1 MLSLM
6 TPASARLV
14 RAKDGTENI
23 LLSLAE
29 FQALLDAASA
39 AEHGIPATKEMI
51 AELRKAVASES
62 NYVDATEFLEQYDAV
77 HGSR

>member
-1 MLSLM
+1 MLSFM

-14 RAKDGTENI
+14 RAKDGSENV

-39 AEHGIPATKEMI
+39 AEHGIPETEQVI
-51 AELRKAVASES
+51 AELKKAVASES
-62 NYVDATEFLEQYDAV
+62 DYVDATEFLEQYDAV

>member
-1 MLSLM
+1 MLSFT

-14 RAKDGTENI
+14 RAKDGSESV

-39 AEHGIPATKEMI
+39 TGAHRGNRPWDDLKDPRAGY
-51 AELRKAVASES
+51 VES
-62 NYVDATEFLEQYDAV
+62 GDDF
-77 HGSR
+77 R